1 MDGLLILALETATGC
16 GSVSLTLG
24 GMQTGRLLAEC
35 TCQPEISHSRR
46 LLGSVQWSMA
56 AAGVSWDDLD
66 GIGVSIGPGS
76 FTGLRI
82 GMAAAKSIAMAAGKP
97 LIGVPTLD
105 ALACTCAGSSD
116 RLLGC
121 LLDAR
126 KQEVYAGFYR
136 ICADGTPRPLGVPLA
151 ISPADLAGRLT
162 EPVLLAGPGA
172 AAYRDFFAGFADV
185 HILPAPFSSLRA
197 ATVGFLAGDMLG
209 QGRTMEPATPAPL
222 YVRASEAEL
231 NYVRAGNRRGETAGG
246 TG

>member
-1 MDGLLILALETATGC
+1 MDGVLILALETATGC
-16 GSVSLTLG
+16 GGVSLTLG
-24 GMQTGRLLAEC
+24 GMHGGGRLLAEC
-35 TCQPEISHSRR
+35 TCQPEVSHSRR
-46 LLGSVQWSMA
+46 LLGSVQWIMA
-56 AAGVSWDDLD
+56 AAGVSWSDLD
-66 GIGVSIGPGS
+66 GIGVSLGPGS

-97 LIGVPTLD
+97 LVGVPTLD
-105 ALACTCAGSSD
+105 ALAFNCTGSD

-136 ICADGTPRPLGVPLA
+136 IGADGDPRSLGVPMA

-172 AAYRDFFAGFADV
+172 AVYRELFAKCDNV
-185 HILPAPFSSLRA
+185 RILPAPFSSLRA
-197 ATVGFLAGDMLG
+197 ATVGFMAGDMLG
-209 QGRTMEPATPAPL
+209 KGRTMDPATAAPL

-231 NYVRAGNRRGETAGG
+231 NFMKP
-246 TG
+246 

>member
-1 MDGLLILALETATGC
+1 MDGVLILALETATGC
-16 GSVSLTLG
+16 GGVSLTLG
-24 GMQTGRLLAEC
+24 GMHGGRLLAEC
-35 TCQPEISHSRR
+35 TCQPEVSHSRR
-46 LLGSVQWSMA
+46 LLGSVQWIMA
-56 AAGVSWDDLD
+56 AAGVSWNDLD
-66 GIGVSIGPGS
+66 GIGVSLGPGS

-97 LIGVPTLD
+97 LVGVPTLD
-105 ALACTCAGSSD
+105 ALAFTCTGSD

-136 ICADGTPRPLGVPLA
+136 IGADGNPRSLGVPMA
-151 ISPADLAGRLT
+151 ISPADLAGRIT

-172 AAYRDFFAGFADV
+172 AVYRELFAGFDSV
-185 HILPAPFSSLRA
+185 RILPAPFSALRA
-197 ATVGFLAGDMLG
+197 ATVGFIAGDMLG
-209 QGRTMEPATPAPL
+209 QGRTMDPATAAPL

-231 NYVRAGNRRGETAGG
+231 NFLKAGGRAGETAGK